1 MHTLIIVYSY
11 HATFSYCNN
20 KNPIFSA
27 IIISTLAERERGKEK
42 NIDKKND
49 ISIGDIPGGP
59 APAAAVKVEE
69 IKKADRIIYA
79 NLHTLQGPQKSE
91 LISVESKI
99 VDVVV
104 VITSQT
110 VLTLKKRDKFI

>member
-79 NLHTLQGPQKSE
+79 NLHILQGPQKSE

>member
-1 MHTLIIVYSY
+1 MFIHITQPFRI
-11 HATFSYCNN
+11 
-20 KNPIFSA
+20 A
-27 IIISTLAERERGKEK
+27 IIRILFLAPLLFQPWQRERERGKEK